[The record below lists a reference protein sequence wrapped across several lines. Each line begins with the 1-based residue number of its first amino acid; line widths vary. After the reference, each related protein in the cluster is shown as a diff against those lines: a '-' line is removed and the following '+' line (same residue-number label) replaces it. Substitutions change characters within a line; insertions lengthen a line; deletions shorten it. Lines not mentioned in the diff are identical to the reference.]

1 MYVGWMRDMC
11 TFIRNSFSLSLF
23 LSVRTLHFDYMMPKI
38 EADKELDASVGM
50 TFCHMETHQTPT
62 CLINFPHANKE
73 QLAAHLLLN
82 KLVAM
87 MHAH

>member
-1 MYVGWMRDMC
+1 MDERYVHFH
-11 TFIRNSFSLSLF
+11 TKLLSLSLF

-62 CLINFPHANKE
+62 CLINSPHATKSNL
-73 QLAAHLLLN
+73 QPTYFLTS
-82 KLVAM
+82 
-87 MHAH
+87 